1 MSLPCSVTKEM
12 QDEISNYMMNM
23 EKFRQDDLDAF
34 DASIM
39 EASATM
45 GSDCSEHRKL
55 RADARADRHNKTAS
69 FKKAVS
75 HLQVNYQLCQD
86 ELAQVKKELQL
97 AKLVVQVAVPAT
109 SNV

>member
-1 MSLPCSVTKEM
+1 M
-12 QDEISNYMMNM
+12 QDEISNYVMNM

-45 GSDCSEHRKL
+45 GSDCIGHRKL
-55 RADARADRHNKTAS
+55 RADARADRHNKTVS
-69 FKKAVS
+69 FQKAVS
-75 HLQVNYQLCQD
+75 HLQVNYQLCQA
-86 ELAQVKKELQL
+86 ELTQVKEELEL
-97 AKLVVQVAVPAT
+97 AKLALQVAVPAT